1 VHVKRGQH
9 AIDYPSRFTLVGTMN
24 PEEGELRPQ
33 ITDRIGLRV
42 FIAAENDRTQRLE
55 IYRRNARFARDPH
68 AFAAHYSKATTNY
81 RARLARAIK
90 LLPEVGVSE
99 AAERVAIEG
108 VTRLG
113 IDSHRTEI
121 VTLEAAAALAAW
133 EGRREA
139 MEQDVARVFPLAAR
153 LRRSRLKVEALSEHL
168 AEDAAIQNALDLN
181 AVVGKRG
188 CARRRRSADR
198 LGNDRLAGTYAAAG
212 AQETAADGGR
222 RTADRYAP
230 VTKRTP
236 RRWCDDPRSHG
247 RDQSRP
253 GARTARARRS
263 RHAAATE
270 HSRGRRLAVDQ
281 RFRRIRPR
289 GIA

>member
-139 MEQDVARVFPLAAR
+139 TEQDVARVCRHSKCAR
-153 LRRSRLKVEALSEHL
+153 S
-168 AEDAAIQNALDLN
+168 N

-188 CARRRRSADR
+188 CARRRRSAADR

-222 RTADRYAP
+222 RTADRCAP

-236 RRWCDDPRSHG
+236 RRWCDDPRSYG